1 MVKIRLENV
10 SFKKDVV
17 QILSNINLTIED
29 QEYLIIVGPTG
40 AGKTSLIGL
49 ISGLYKPTFGKIFF
63 DDKDITNLPPN
74 ERNCGVMFE
83 SYALFPHLNVLDNVS
98 YARHMQTNDHN
109 ETYSIAEELLHL
121 VRLSGREE
129 ALPSECS
136 GGMQQ
141 RVALARSIMALSK
154 GGVIILDEPF
164 KALDAGLRLNLRREV
179 KKIAKSKQLNLTTI
193 HITNDMQEAMMGDKI
208 VVLDE
213 GKIRQIGTPEE
224 IMYSPIDLFIANFF
238 STELNHFSGKIL
250 SIEGIPIP
258 GFKKKP
264 LQKVII
270 QSEEGYILFAKT
282 EKKFNIGDEV
292 TFIIR
297 SQYFKARHKKRV
309 DKTNNIFGKI
319 KRVKFMGA
327 WLRLE
332 IEAPYNFENL
342 KILNENKSKN
352 KNDKENNNVNSFPH
366 NATKI
371 DSHSK
376 KILKIEVPTTHIAI
390 HDFTVGEKVTVFFH
404 SQYVIVFPKID
415 NIDEILMVH

>member
-1 MVKIRLENV
+1 LVRIRLENI
-10 SFKKDVV
+10 SFKKDGV

-49 ISGLYKPTFGKIFF
+49 ISGLYKPTSGKIFF
-63 DDKDITNLPPN
+63 DDEDITNLPPN

-98 YARHMQTNDHN
+98 YARHMQTNDHD
-109 ETYSIAEELLHL
+109 ETYSIAEELLSL

-154 GGVIILDEPF
+154 GGVVILDEPF
-164 KALDAGLRLNLRREV
+164 KALDAGLRQNLRREI
-179 KKIAKSKQLNLTTI
+179 KKIAKSKHLNLTTI

-208 VVLDE
+208 VVLNE
-213 GKIRQIGTPEE
+213 GKIRQIGTPED
-224 IMYSPIDLFIANFF
+224 IMYSPIDLFVTNFF
-238 STELNHFSGKIL
+238 SAELNHFSGKIL
-250 SIEGIPIP
+250 SVDDIPIP

-264 LQKVII
+264 LHKVII

-309 DKTNNIFGKI
+309 DKTNSIYGTI

-332 IEAPYNFENL
+332 IEAPYNIENL
-342 KILNENKSKN
+342 QILKKKNDENSNPRKETTTDSYPEKILK
-352 KNDKENNNVNSFPH
+352 V
-366 NATKI
+366 
-371 DSHSK
+371 
-376 KILKIEVPTTHIAI
+376 LKIEVPTTHITK
-390 HDFTVGEKVTVFFH
+390 HDFVVGQTVTVFYH
-404 SQYVIVFPKID
+404 SQYAIVFPKID
-415 NIDEILMVH
+415 DIDEILKIH